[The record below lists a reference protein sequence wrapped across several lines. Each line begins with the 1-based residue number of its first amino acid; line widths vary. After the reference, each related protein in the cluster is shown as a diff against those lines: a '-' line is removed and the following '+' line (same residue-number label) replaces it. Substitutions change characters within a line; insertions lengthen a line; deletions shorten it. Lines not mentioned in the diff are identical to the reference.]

1 MALVE
6 GLNSNDK
13 ETDPGVYKDGPSYH
27 TGEKPL
33 ENSTLN
39 SLFRKINHEHN
50 ELITIGKEI
59 KTQSQSCVLT
69 AVGCV

>member
-1 MALVE
+1 MTKKPILKSTKMV
-6 GLNSNDK
+6 
-13 ETDPGVYKDGPSYH
+13 PHYH

-50 ELITIGKEI
+50 ELVTIREEI

-69 AVGCV
+69 AVGCA